1 MRAKR
6 PSVSAG
12 EEEEPMSVIRRSQVV
27 LAVLACTGT
36 LMSAAGGSN
45 VVSALAQNRR
55 ALVVHHDATARV
67 ATVASTTKFLLHA
80 GIAYYVFDHYIWKP
94 FKAGHLH
101 GFTHAFTIAK
111 ALVAAVFVYHEV
123 KLMIADAK
131 NSKLL
136 SFLATPI
143 TAVVAKLESLKSD
156 ITGGHLNAVNG
167 VQSGLGSIK
176 QQSNAKGAV
185 IKEITHS
192 L

>member
-1 MRAKR
+1 
-6 PSVSAG
+6 
-12 EEEEPMSVIRRSQVV
+12 MSVFRRSQAV
-27 LAVLACTGT
+27 LAVLACAGT
-36 LMSAAGGSN
+36 LMSAGGGSN

-55 ALVVHHDATARV
+55 ALVVHHDATAHA
-67 ATVASTTKFLLHA
+67 ATAAAVTKFVLHA

-94 FKAGHLH
+94 FKAGDLH
-101 GFTHAFTIAK
+101 GFTHAFTIGK
-111 ALVAAVFVYHEV
+111 AALAAVFVYHEV

-131 NSKLL
+131 ASKLL

-156 ITGGHLNAVNG
+156 ITGGHLTAITG